1 MTALRYARNK
11 SHAEDV
17 FQEGLIQIFKDL
29 HQFDDTKSSF
39 PTWSNRV
46 LINAALRFIKKN
58 NKLSFDD
65 LDDHMDLNSVPE
77 KIHSQLATKELTEM
91 VQRLPDGY
99 RIVFNL
105 YVIEGYSHKEIAAQ
119 LQVSVNTSKTQLFK
133 AKKELRLKLESH
145 LTNYSNE

>member
-11 SHAEDV
+11 SQAEDI

-29 HQFDDTKSSF
+29 HQFDDSKSSF

-46 LINAALRFIKKN
+46 LINAALKFIKKN
-58 NKLSFDD
+58 NKLVFDNI
-65 LDDHMDLNSVPE
+65 DHHTEMSSIQE
-77 KIHSQLATKELTEM
+77 KVHSQLATKEMTEM
-91 VQRLPDGY
+91 VQALPDGY

-105 YVIEGYSHKEIAAQ
+105 YVIEGYTHKEISEK
-119 LQVSVNTSKTQLFK
+119 LNVSISTSKTQLFK
-133 AKKELRLKLESH
+133 AKKELRSKLESH